1 MKIQNRIMFFYLF
14 AATITL
20 ALTAASC
27 RVGLWSSPTAR
38 ELTKSNLVG
47 TYELPPY
54 FIGKPTTL
62 RLKSDDTFEMI
73 APKSIPQEGTWQL
86 DGNRISLTYQGQDS
100 IKARLVGFVSHN
112 ERGFYLVLW
121 REGDDPDDAD
131 VFVPPW

>member
-1 MKIQNRIMFFYLF
+1 MLLAF
-14 AATITL
+14 AI
-20 ALTAASC
+20 ASC
-27 RVGLWSSPTAR
+27 RVGLWSSPTKR

-73 APKSIPQEGTWQL
+73 DPKSVYQKGTWQL
-86 DGNRISLTYQGQDS
+86 EGNKISLTYQGQDS
-100 IKARLVGFVSHN
+100 TGARHVGYVGDN

-121 REGDDPDDAD
+121 REGHDPDDAD